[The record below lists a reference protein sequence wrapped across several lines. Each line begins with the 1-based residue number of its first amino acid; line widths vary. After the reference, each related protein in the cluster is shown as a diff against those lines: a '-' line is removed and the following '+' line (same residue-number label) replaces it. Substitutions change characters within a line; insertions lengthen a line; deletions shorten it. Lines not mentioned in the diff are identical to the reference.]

1 MFGIGWAD
9 SSLSISSTTYKL
21 RVESGAF
28 SSGWGNQSNAAAV
41 HLFGGN
47 LVARPVLRLYPKQ
60 CGIDK
65 AGESVSRQ
73 TFPKLSHF
81 IDIFPRLP
89 HSEGMEMKLKAI
101 PVLMLAMLSSSLVHA
116 VDITGAGSTFA
127 APIYAKWADAY
138 HKSGGGKINY
148 QGIGS
153 SGGIKQIQ
161 AKTVDF
167 AGSDAPLK
175 DVELTKDG
183 LFQFPTVVGG
193 VVPAINVPGIKAGEI
208 TLSGPVLGDI
218 YLGKIKKWN
227 DPAIVA
233 LNPKVKLPDLDIAVV
248 RRADGSGT
256 SFIWTNY
263 LSKVNPEW
271 KSKVG
276 EGTTV
281 AWPTGSGGKGNDGVA
296 AFVQRLP
303 GTIGYVEWAYAKQN
317 HMIYTAMKNESGA
330 VVEPTTETFKAAA
343 AGADWKKS
351 FYQILTNEPGK
362 DAWPVVGATF
372 VLLHTVQ
379 DKPEQAKETLK
390 FFEWSFKNGTSAAD
404 SLDYISLPQSV
415 VSEIEN
421 QWKVRVKDA
430 TGKSVAP

>member
-1 MFGIGWAD
+1 
-9 SSLSISSTTYKL
+9 
-21 RVESGAF
+21 
-28 SSGWGNQSNAAAV
+28 
-41 HLFGGN
+41 
-47 LVARPVLRLYPKQ
+47 
-60 CGIDK
+60 
-65 AGESVSRQ
+65 
-73 TFPKLSHF
+73 
-81 IDIFPRLP
+81 
-89 HSEGMEMKLKAI
+89 MKLKAI
-101 PVLMLAMLSSSLVHA
+101 SVLMLTMLSSSLVHA
-116 VDITGAGSTFA
+116 TDITGAGSTFA

-153 SGGIKQIQ
+153 SGGIKQIL

-175 DVELTKDG
+175 DEELAKDG

-193 VVPAINVPGIKAGEI
+193 VVAAINVPGVKAGEI

-303 GTIGYVEWAYAKQN
+303 GAIGYVEWAYAKQN
-317 HMIYTAMKNESGA
+317 RMIYTAMKNESGA
-330 VVEPTTETFKAAA
+330 VIEPTTETFKAAA

-415 VSEIEN
+415 VGEIES
-421 QWKVRVKDA
+421 QWKVKVKDA
-430 TGKSVAP
+430 TGKPVAP

>member
-1 MFGIGWAD
+1 
-9 SSLSISSTTYKL
+9 
-21 RVESGAF
+21 
-28 SSGWGNQSNAAAV
+28 
-41 HLFGGN
+41 
-47 LVARPVLRLYPKQ
+47 
-60 CGIDK
+60 
-65 AGESVSRQ
+65 
-73 TFPKLSHF
+73 
-81 IDIFPRLP
+81 
-89 HSEGMEMKLKAI
+89 MKLMQTAFAGLASALFAI
-101 PVLMLAMLSSSLVHA
+101 AA
-116 VDITGAGSTFA
+116 QATDITGAGSTFA
-127 APIYAKWADAY
+127 APIYTKWADAY
-138 HKSGGGKINY
+138 QKSGGGKVNY

-153 SGGIKQIQ
+153 SGGIKQIN

-175 DVELTKDG
+175 DDELAKDG

-193 VVPAINVPGIKAGEI
+193 VVPAINLPGFKPGQIV
-208 TLSGPVLGDI
+208 LSGPVLGDI

-227 DPAIVA
+227 DPAIAA
-233 LNPKVKLPDLDIAVV
+233 LNPGLKLPDTDVAVV

-281 AWPTGSGGKGNDGVA
+281 NWPTGTGGKGNDGVA

-303 GTIGYVEWAYAKQN
+303 GAIGYVEWAYAKQN
-317 HMIYTAMKNESGA
+317 HMVYTAMKNETGA
-330 VVEPTTETFKAAA
+330 VVQPDTETFKAAA

-372 VLLHTVQ
+372 VLLHTTQ
-379 DKPEQAKETLK
+379 DKPAQGAETLK
-390 FFEWSFKNGTSAAD
+390 FFDWAFKNGTQAANE
-404 SLDYISLPQSV
+404 LDYISLPDSV
-415 VSEIEN
+415 VTEIKT
-421 QWKVRVKDA
+421 QWKAKVKDA
-430 TGKSVAP
+430 SGKAVAE

>member
-1 MFGIGWAD
+1 
-9 SSLSISSTTYKL
+9 
-21 RVESGAF
+21 
-28 SSGWGNQSNAAAV
+28 
-41 HLFGGN
+41 
-47 LVARPVLRLYPKQ
+47 
-60 CGIDK
+60 
-65 AGESVSRQ
+65 
-73 TFPKLSHF
+73 
-81 IDIFPRLP
+81 
-89 HSEGMEMKLKAI
+89 MKLKAI
-101 PVLMLAMLSSSLVHA
+101 SVLMLTMLSSPLVHA
-116 VDITGAGSTFA
+116 TDITGAGSTFA

-138 HKSGGGKINY
+138 HKAGGGKINY

-175 DVELTKDG
+175 DEELVKDG

-193 VVPAINVPGIKAGEI
+193 VVAAINVPGVKAGEI

-263 LSKVNPEW
+263 LSKVSPEW

-303 GTIGYVEWAYAKQN
+303 GAIGYVEWAYAKQN
-317 HMIYTAMKNESGA
+317 RMIYTAMKNGSGA

-362 DAWPVVGATF
+362 EAWPVVGATF

-415 VSEIEN
+415 VGEIES
-421 QWKVRVKDA
+421 QWKVKVKDA
-430 TGKSVAP
+430 TGKPVAP